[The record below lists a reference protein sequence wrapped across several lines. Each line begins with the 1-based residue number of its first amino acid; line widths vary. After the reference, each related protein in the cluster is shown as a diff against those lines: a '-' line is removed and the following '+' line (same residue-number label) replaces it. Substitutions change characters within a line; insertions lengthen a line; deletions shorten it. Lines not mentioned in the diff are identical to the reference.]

1 MNNSLSGRDREYSI
15 GSMKAK
21 YRFETMTRGKIV
33 STQDRGSLEA
43 RLPGTH

>member
-1 MNNSLSGRDREYSI
+1 MNNSLSGRDRQDFI
-15 GSMKAK
+15 IIMKAK

-33 STQDRGSLEA
+33 STQGTGPLEA